1 MDKSREFLYN
11 FDIGGNADM
20 RHNYYADDLEHDIV
34 GTCPHDAYYI
44 APKAVDLNN
53 LYMQVN
59 RAGIVMQTPRDFLIS
74 RDDAYRYSL
83 IHCVIYGKGSVS
95 YRGHTFAV
103 HAGQAFVFA
112 PNEGHMYNTDPRDP
126 MGLVWVEYGGGNSAQ
141 LTAHILD
148 LGGPIY
154 EGRTF
159 VDVLNLITSILYQ
172 PRQEGPGISLKLYEI
187 LMCLCKRVEI
197 ESSSRPVNHEI
208 LKYIDENID
217 HRLSLTEISRAFG
230 YHPAYFS
237 SFFSKMMGTTFSK
250 YVMNRKIS
258 HACYLLETTSWSV
271 ERIAQELGFCDISH
285 FIQRFKAIKGVT
297 PMAYRSSSVLYQ
309 KKHGSRRVAEG

>member
-1 MDKSREFLYN
+1 MKR
-11 FDIGGNADM
+11 
-20 RHNYYADDLEHDIV
+20 NYYADDLEHDIV
-34 GTCPHDAYYI
+34 GTVPHDEYYI
-44 APKAVDLNN
+44 APKAVDLNA

-59 RAGIVMQTPRDFLIS
+59 RAGIVLETPKDFVIS

-83 IHCVIYGKGSVS
+83 IHCVIHGKGSVS
-95 YRGHTFAV
+95 CRGHMYNV
-103 HAGQAFVFA
+103 HAGQAFVLA
-112 PNEGHMYNTDPRDP
+112 PNEGHLYSSDPRNP

-141 LTAHILD
+141 LTSHILD

-154 EGRTF
+154 EGSTF
-159 VDVLNLITSILYQ
+159 VDVMNICTSILYQ
-172 PRQEGPGISLKLYEI
+172 TSQEGPGISLKIYEI
-187 LMCLCKRVEI
+187 LMCLMKRVEI
-197 ESSSRPVNHEI
+197 ESEGRTVNHDI
-208 LKYIDENID
+208 LKYIDDNID
-217 HRLSLTEISRAFG
+217 RRLSLTEISQAFG

-258 HACYLLETTSWSV
+258 HASYLLETTAWPV

-297 PMAYRSSSVLYQ
+297 PMAYRTQSVLYQ
-309 KKHGSRRVAEG
+309 KKHGGRRIRQE